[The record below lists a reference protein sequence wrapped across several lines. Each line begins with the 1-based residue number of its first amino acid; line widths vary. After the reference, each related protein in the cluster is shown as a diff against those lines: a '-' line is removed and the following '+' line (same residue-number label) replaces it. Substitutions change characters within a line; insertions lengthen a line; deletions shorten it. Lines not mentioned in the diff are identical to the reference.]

1 MKRSNDL
8 SFKLTDLLS
17 KILRSIILF
26 VGLNIIF
33 TTIFVIMKEEIQ
45 YNLQKEI
52 SFLYVRDIR

>member
-8 SFKLTDLLS
+8 SFKLTDLLPN
-17 KILRSIILF
+17 ILRSIILF